1 VRIVSDAQIGLVTA
15 APLIIVFAVM
25 LYRMGVLRLTGTIAA
40 VTMSV
45 VIAAALFLTQ

>member
-1 VRIVSDAQIGLVTA
+1 MSDAQIGLMTA
-15 APLIIVFAVM
+15 APLIVVFSRM
-25 LYRMGVLRLTGTIAA
+25 LHRMGVLRLSGTIAA

>member
-1 VRIVSDAQIGLVTA
+1 VSDAQIGLMTA
-15 APLIIVFAVM
+15 APLIVVFAVM
-25 LYRMGVLRLTGTIAA
+25 LHRMGVLRLSGTIAA